1 MTQREN
7 YLAEGFRDVD
17 RQNGIEKCKNCLT
30 FIDSLPSFRR
40 YKEETD
46 RLLRPSDGR
55 AFADI
60 GCGLGFDVER
70 LARKTPGK
78 AFGLDASKRFIFEA
92 RKRAQALGLAN
103 VDYVI
108 GDARTMSFEDEAF
121 DGVRADRV
129 LQHVENPERVVKE
142 MARVVRKGGRVVC
155 AEPDWG
161 SFFIEDGDA
170 GCVEAVSREWT
181 GSIRNRFIGRRLP
194 GLLQSAGL

>member
-1 MTQREN
+1 M
-7 YLAEGFRDVD
+7 
-17 RQNGIEKCKNCLT
+17 
-30 FIDSLPSFRR
+30 
-40 YKEETD
+40 
-46 RLLRPSDGR
+46 
-55 AFADI
+55 
-60 GCGLGFDVER
+60 
-70 LARKTPGK
+70 
-78 AFGLDASKRFIFEA
+78 
-92 RKRAQALGLAN
+92 
-103 VDYVI
+103 DYVI